1 MSNASL
7 TMYSTPWCGYCHR
20 LKTVLKASGISYDEV
35 DIEQDAAAAEFV
47 GSVNG
52 GNHTVPTVKFA
63 DGSTMTNPGANE
75 IKAKLA
81 ELAGYG

>member
-1 MSNASL
+1 MNNASVI
-7 TMYSTPWCGYCHR
+7 MYTTPWCGYCNR

-35 DIEQDAAAAEFV
+35 DIEQDTAAAQFV

-63 DGSTMTNPGANE
+63 DGSTLTNPAANE
-75 IKAKLA
+75 IEAKLA
-81 ELAGYG
+81 ELAG

>member
-1 MSNASL
+1 MNNASVI
-7 TMYSTPWCGYCHR
+7 MYTTPWCGYCNR

-35 DIEQDAAAAEFV
+35 DIEQDTAAAQFV

-63 DGSTMTNPGANE
+63 DGSTLSNPAANE
-75 IKAKLA
+75 IEAKLA
-81 ELAGYG
+81 ELAG

>member
-1 MSNASL
+1 MNNASVI
-7 TMYSTPWCGYCHR
+7 MYTTPWCGYCNR

-35 DIEQDAAAAEFV
+35 DIEQDTAAAQFV

-63 DGSTMTNPGANE
+63 DGSTLTNPAANQIE
-75 IKAKLA
+75 SKLA
-81 ELAGYG
+81 ELAG